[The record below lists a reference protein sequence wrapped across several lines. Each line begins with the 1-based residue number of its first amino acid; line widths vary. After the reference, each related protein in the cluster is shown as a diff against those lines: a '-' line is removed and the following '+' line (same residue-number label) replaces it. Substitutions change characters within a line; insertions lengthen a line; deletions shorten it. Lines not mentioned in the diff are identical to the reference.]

1 MLLAYENYIYTL
13 ISAIERLPNI
23 PATKVSRA
31 PKWTDQ
37 KGFELLKLYVQ
48 YAEYP
53 FFHGLHNNQR
63 RKQSAEKTVQLL
75 LDKMTLCV
83 DGEDIPLAELAS
95 LATIWDRL
103 IGKEGRGFSFAR
115 NRSIL
120 SFIDDE
126 MEGNTKDSKSLYK
139 SW

>member
-48 YAEYP
+48 YAEFP

-83 DGEDIPLAELAS
+83 DGEVIPLAELAS

>member
-1 MLLAYENYIYTL
+1 MF
-13 ISAIERLPNI
+13 ISAIERLPDI

-48 YAEYP
+48 YAEFP

-83 DGEDIPLAELAS
+83 DGEVIPLAELAS